1 MARTA
6 QPMGKDRRA
15 RLFQAAAKEFAA
27 GYSEASL
34 NQILKDA
41 GFSKSSFYHYFA
53 DKEELFN
60 IVAGAAVEE
69 CAAKISIPGPGELSA
84 ETYWLGVRSVIDDL
98 AENSEP
104 GSAVQWLAVVGFQAD
119 SPKSGPIG
127 FLRGHIQAWLVT
139 MMRRARELGVLQTE
153 LSEGLQAQ
161 LAESILLTILSW
173 INDHPEE
180 SESAWQAL
188 EPMLQALARR

>member
-1 MARTA
+1 
-6 QPMGKDRRA
+6 MGKDRRA